1 MLKLIALQVDNF
13 AGAIVLVIAILFI
26 FILFITLI
34 RRYKRC
40 PSDRILVVYGK
51 VGGGQ
56 SAKCIHGGAAFIF
69 PVIQDYQFMDLT
81 PISIEVNLVNAL
93 SKQNIRVNVPSRF
106 TIGVSTEPG
115 IMQNAAE
122 RLLGLGL
129 QEIQE
134 LAKEIIFGQLRLVV
148 ASMDIEEINS
158 DRDKFLTNISQSVES
173 ELKKVG
179 LKLINVNITDIVDES
194 GYIEALGKEAAAH
207 AINAA
212 RKSVAEKTRDGSI
225 GEANAVQ
232 DERTQVAELQ
242 AKAKIGEANAMQTE
256 RTQVA
261 AANAQAKIGEA
272 NASQTERVQTASAV
286 ALAKIGEAE
295 ALKQERIKTSEANAL
310 AIDGENKAK
319 ISIAESDALRREKE
333 AEAEKRAIASEK
345 VQAAKALE
353 EAYAAEKLAEM
364 ARAERVRST
373 QLADIVVPAEI
384 DKKKVEIDAEAEAE
398 NIRRIAKGQADAIL
412 LKAQAEAQGLY
423 EVLTKQA
430 LGLDQIVKAA
440 GNDSKNAVLL
450 LIADKLPELVKT
462 QAEAIKNIKIDK
474 ITVWEGGTSTDGK
487 TSTSNFI
494 SGMYKSVPPLQEMFN
509 MAGMQLPDYLKGKTL
524 EEIAEDTKK
533 EQKPI
538 QDKPKQKAI
547 QEEPKKK
554 PIQEDP
560 KQKSD
565 DDDATKE

>member
-1 MLKLIALQVDNF
+1 MRLLIIQEGFNLGLPMALIFGV
-13 AGAIVLVIAILFI
+13 LFI
-26 FILFITLI
+26 FLFLIVLI

-56 SAKCIHGGAAFIF
+56 SAKCIHGGAAFIL
-69 PVIQDYQFMDLT
+69 PVIQDYEFLDLT
-81 PISIEVNLVNAL
+81 PISIEVNLINAL

-122 RLLGLGL
+122 RLLGLG
-129 QEIQE
+129 QNEIQE
-134 LAKEIIFGQLRLVV
+134 LAQEIIFGQLRLVV

-158 DRDKFLTNISQSVES
+158 DRDKFLSNISKSVES

-232 DERTQVAELQ
+232 DERTQVA
-242 AKAKIGEANAMQTE
+242 
-256 RTQVA
+256 
-261 AANAQAKIGEA
+261 AANAQAVEGENTAKI
-272 NASQTERVQTASAV
+272 AV
-286 ALAKIGEAE
+286 A
-295 ALKQERIKTSEANAL
+295 N
-310 AIDGENKAK
+310 
-319 ISIAESDALRREKE
+319 SDSLRRQRE
-333 AEAEKRAIASEK
+333 AEAERVAIASEK
-345 VQAAKALE
+345 VQGAKALE
-353 EAYAAEKLAEM
+353 ESYAAEKEAET
-364 ARAERVRST
+364 ARAERERSS
-373 QLADIVVPAEI
+373 QMADVIVPAEI

-398 NIRRIAKGQADAIL
+398 KIRRRAKGEADAIL
-412 LKAQAEAQGLY
+412 FKAQAEAQGLY

-430 LGLDQIVKAA
+430 AGLDQIVKAA
-440 GNDSKNAVLL
+440 GNNSKDAVLL

-474 ITVWEGGTSTDGK
+474 VTVWENGGGKDGK
-487 TSTSNFI
+487 SSTANFL
-494 SGMYKSVPPLQEMFN
+494 SGMYQSVPPLQEMFN
-509 MAGMQLPDYLKGKTL
+509 MAGMQLPEYLKGK
-524 EEIAEDTKK
+524 EIKPEQLVDSKKK
-533 EQKPI
+533 ET
-538 QDKPKQKAI
+538 DSS
-547 QEEPKKK
+547 EKK
-554 PIQEDP
+554 E
-560 KQKSD
+560 
-565 DDDATKE
+565 

>member
-1 MLKLIALQVDNF
+1 MLNLMILQSSPF
-13 AGAIVLVIAILFI
+13 AGLIGIGIAILFV
-26 FILFITLI
+26 FILLVAMIK
-34 RRYKRC
+34 RYKRC

-51 VGGGQ
+51 VGGGE

-69 PVIQDYQFMDLT
+69 PVIQDYEFLDLT

-122 RLLGLGL
+122 RLLGLN
-129 QEIQE
+129 QDNIQD
-134 LAKEIIFGQLRLVV
+134 LAQEIIFGQLRLVV
-148 ASMDIEEINS
+148 ASMDIEEINN
-158 DRDKFLTNISQSVES
+158 DRDKFLTNISQSVET

-225 GEANAVQ
+225 GEADAVQ
-232 DERTQVAELQ
+232 DERIKVSELQAMAKIGEAKAAQNERTQVAASMAE
-242 AKAKIGEANAMQTE
+242 AKIGEANANQ
-256 RTQVA
+256 
-261 AANAQAKIGEA
+261 N
-272 NASQTERVQTASAV
+272 ERVQTANAI

-295 ALKQERIKTSEANAL
+295 ALKAERIKTSEANAH
-310 AIDGENKAK
+310 AITGENTAK
-319 ISIAESDALRREKE
+319 ISIAESDALRRERE

-353 EAYAAEKLAEM
+353 EAYAAEREAEN
-364 ARAERVRST
+364 ARASRDKAT
-373 QLADIVVPAEI
+373 KYADIVVPAEI
-384 DKKKVEIDAEAEAE
+384 AKAKVEIDAEAQAE
-398 NIRRIAKGQADAIL
+398 NIRRIAKGDADAIF
-412 LKAQAEAQGLY
+412 LKAEAEAKGLY

-430 LGLDQIVKAA
+430 AGLDEIVKAA
-440 GNDSKNAVLL
+440 GNDSQNAALL

-474 ITVWEGGTSTDGK
+474 VTVWENGGGADGK

-494 SGMYKSVPPLQEMFN
+494 SGMYKAVPPLQEMFN
-509 MAGMQLPDYLKGKTL
+509 MAGMELPSYLKGKDIPTEL
-524 EEIAEDTKK
+524 SAGVI
-533 EQKPI
+533 
-538 QDKPKQKAI
+538 
-547 QEEPKKK
+547 EPKDK
-554 PIQEDP
+554 
-560 KQKSD
+560 
-565 DDDATKE
+565 

>member
-1 MLKLIALQVDNF
+1 MKLLIQESINMEGFGGPMLLIFVALF
-13 AGAIVLVIAILFI
+13 IVLTIIILI
-26 FILFITLI
+26 K
-34 RRYKRC
+34 RYKRC

-56 SAKCIHGGAAFIF
+56 SAKCIHGGAAFII
-69 PVIQDYQFMDLT
+69 PVIQDYEFLDLT

-115 IMQNAAE
+115 VMQNAAE

-129 QEIQE
+129 QDIQE

-148 ASMDIEEINS
+148 ASMDIEEINN
-158 DRDKFLTNISQSVES
+158 DRDKFLTNISQSVET

-232 DERTQVAELQ
+232 DERTQVA
-242 AKAKIGEANAMQTE
+242 
-256 RTQVA
+256 
-261 AANAQAKIGEA
+261 AANAQAVE
-272 NASQTERVQTASAV
+272 
-286 ALAKIGEAE
+286 
-295 ALKQERIKTSEANAL
+295 
-310 AIDGENKAK
+310 GENSAK
-319 ISIAESDALRREKE
+319 ISVANSDSLRRQRE
-333 AEAEKRAIASEK
+333 AEAERVAIAAEK

-353 EAYAAEKLAEM
+353 ESYAAEQQAEA
-364 ARAERVRST
+364 ARAERERSS
-373 QLADIVVPAEI
+373 QMADVIVPAEI
-384 DKKKVEIDAEAEAE
+384 DKRKVEIDAEAEAE
-398 NIRRIAKGQADAIL
+398 RIRRRAKGEADAIL
-412 LKAQAEAQGLY
+412 FKAQAEAKGLY

-430 LGLDQIVKAA
+430 AGLDEIVKAA
-440 GNDSKNAVLL
+440 GNNSKDAVLL

-474 ITVWEGGTSTDGK
+474 VTVWENGGGKDGK
-487 TSTSNFI
+487 SSTSNFI

-509 MAGMQLPDYLKGKTL
+509 MAGMDLPEYLKGK
-524 EEIAEDTKK
+524 DKK
-533 EQKPI
+533 EI
-538 QDKPKQKAI
+538 DSEDAEIDKS
-547 QEEPKKK
+547 E
-554 PIQEDP
+554 
-560 KQKSD
+560 S
-565 DDDATKE
+565 

>member
-1 MLKLIALQVDNF
+1 MKLLIIQEGPNLGFPMALIFGV
-13 AGAIVLVIAILFI
+13 LFI
-26 FILFITLI
+26 FLFFIVLI

-56 SAKCIHGGAAFIF
+56 SAKCIHGGAAFIL
-69 PVIQDYQFMDLT
+69 PVIQDYEFLDLT

-122 RLLGLGL
+122 RLLGLG
-129 QEIQE
+129 QNEIQD
-134 LAKEIIFGQLRLVV
+134 LAQEIIFGQLRLVV

-158 DRDKFLTNISQSVES
+158 DRDKFLANISQSVES

-232 DERTQVAELQ
+232 DERTQVA
-242 AKAKIGEANAMQTE
+242 
-256 RTQVA
+256 
-261 AANAQAKIGEA
+261 AANAQAVEGENTAKI
-272 NASQTERVQTASAV
+272 AV
-286 ALAKIGEAE
+286 A
-295 ALKQERIKTSEANAL
+295 N
-310 AIDGENKAK
+310 
-319 ISIAESDALRREKE
+319 SDSLRRQRE
-333 AEAEKRAIASEK
+333 AEAERVAIAAEK
-345 VQAAKALE
+345 VQSAKALE
-353 EAYAAEKLAEM
+353 ESYAAEKEAET
-364 ARAERVRST
+364 ARAERERSS
-373 QLADIVVPAEI
+373 QMADVIVPAEI

-398 NIRRIAKGQADAIL
+398 RIRRRAKGEADAIL
-412 LKAQAEAQGLY
+412 FKAQAEAEGLY

-430 LGLDQIVKAA
+430 AGLDQIVKAA
-440 GNDSKNAVLL
+440 GNNSKDAVLL
-450 LIADKLPELVKT
+450 LVADKLPELVKT

-474 ITVWEGGTSTDGK
+474 VTVWENGGGKDGK
-487 TSTSNFI
+487 SSTANFL
-494 SGMYKSVPPLQEMFN
+494 SGMYKSVPPLQDMFN
-509 MAGMQLPDYLKGKTL
+509 MAGMELPEYLKGKNVEQPEITSDSK
-524 EEIAEDTKK
+524 EEKD
-533 EQKPI
+533 
-538 QDKPKQKAI
+538 
-547 QEEPKKK
+547 
-554 PIQEDP
+554 
-560 KQKSD
+560 S
-565 DDDATKE
+565 

>member
-1 MLKLIALQVDNF
+1 MKFLLTQPDFDLGF
-13 AGAIVLVIAILFI
+13 PIVIVIAILIVFVFLI
-26 FILFITLI
+26 ILIK
-34 RRYKRC
+34 RYKRC

-69 PVIQDYQFMDLT
+69 PVIQDYEFLDLT

-115 IMQNAAE
+115 VMQNAAE
-122 RLLGLGL
+122 RLLGLA
-129 QEIQE
+129 QQDVQE

-232 DERTQVAELQ
+232 DERTQVA
-242 AKAKIGEANAMQTE
+242 
-256 RTQVA
+256 
-261 AANAQAKIGEA
+261 AANAQAVEGENTAKI
-272 NASQTERVQTASAV
+272 AV
-286 ALAKIGEAE
+286 A
-295 ALKQERIKTSEANAL
+295 N
-310 AIDGENKAK
+310 
-319 ISIAESDALRREKE
+319 SDSLRRQRE
-333 AEAEKRAIASEK
+333 AEAERVAIAAEK
-345 VQAAKALE
+345 VQSAKALE
-353 EAYAAEKLAEM
+353 ESYAAEKDAEI
-364 ARAERVRST
+364 ARAERERSS
-373 QLADIVVPAEI
+373 QMADVIVPAEI
-384 DKKKVEIDAEAEAE
+384 DKRKVEIDAEAEAE
-398 NIRRIAKGQADAIL
+398 MIRRKAKGEADAIL
-412 LKAQAEAQGLY
+412 FKAQAEAQGQF

-430 LGLDQIVKAA
+430 AGLQEIVKAA
-440 GNDSKNAVLL
+440 GNSSRDAVLL

-462 QAEAIKNIKIDK
+462 QADAIKNIKIDK
-474 ITVWEGGTSTDGK
+474 VTVWENGGNGEDGK
-487 TSTSNFI
+487 SSTANFL

-509 MAGMQLPDYLKGKTL
+509 MAGMDLPEYLKGK
-524 EEIAEDTKK
+524 DKTKT
-533 EQKPI
+533 
-538 QDKPKQKAI
+538 
-547 QEEPKKK
+547 
-554 PIQEDP
+554 EDP
-560 KQKSD
+560 KTLPKQTD
-565 DDDATKE
+565 HKES

>member
-1 MLKLIALQVDNF
+1 MGGSATLL
-13 AGAIVLVIAILFI
+13 AIGFAILFF
-26 FILFITLI
+26 FIIIISFI

-51 VGGGQ
+51 VGTGN
-56 SAKCIHGGAAFIF
+56 SARCIHGGAAFIW
-69 PVIQDYQFMDLT
+69 PVIQDYEFLDLT

-106 TIGVSTEPG
+106 TIGISTEPG

-122 RLLGLGL
+122 RLLGQGM
-129 QEIQE
+129 QEVQD

-212 RKSVAEKTRDGSI
+212 RKSVAEKNRDGSI

-232 DERTQVAELQ
+232 DERTQVA
-242 AKAKIGEANAMQTE
+242 
-256 RTQVA
+256 
-261 AANAQAKIGEA
+261 AANAKAVEGENIAKINEA
-272 NASQTERVQTASAV
+272 NSNS
-286 ALAKIGEAE
+286 
-295 ALKQERIKTSEANAL
+295 
-310 AIDGENKAK
+310 
-319 ISIAESDALRREKE
+319 LRRQRE
-333 AEAEKRAIASEK
+333 AEAERTAIAAEK
-345 VQAAKALE
+345 VQSAKALE
-353 EAYAAEKLAEM
+353 ESYAAEKDAEL
-364 ARAERVRST
+364 ARADRERSS
-373 QLADIVVPAEI
+373 QMADIIVPAEI

-398 NIRRIAKGQADAIL
+398 RIRRRAKGEADAIL
-412 LKAQAEAQGLY
+412 FKAQAEAQGLL

-430 LGLDQIVKAA
+430 KGLDEIVKAA
-440 GNDSKNAVLL
+440 GNNPKDAVLL
-450 LIADKLPELVKT
+450 LIADKLPELVRI

-474 ITVWEGGTSTDGK
+474 VTVWDSGSKTADGK
-487 TSTSNFI
+487 GSTANFI

-509 MAGMQLPDYLKGKTL
+509 MAGMQLPEYLKGKEL
-524 EEIAEDTKK
+524 EAENTEANSKKSETKTGK
-533 EQKPI
+533 E
-538 QDKPKQKAI
+538 
-547 QEEPKKK
+547 
-554 PIQEDP
+554 
-560 KQKSD
+560 
-565 DDDATKE
+565 